1 MATTQKIATRF
12 FLQTVILF
20 ILYALAALLGAA
32 KFLTPDD
39 SLAGLPYQQIGGMA
53 NILLHLTALTGLLG
67 GGIYIASQHKVFNE
81 TLLNYSSWT
90 WTGLLVLS
98 VLAGLLNILEGRN
111 MLELPTFLDMVLIVL
126 LTLIAGNIL
135 LGAPRVPV
143 IHIWSIGILLSAI
156 CAVISLLPANDYLQD
171 RVLRALSVGL
181 NMNVAFP
188 LATTALGF
196 WLMHRFSNVTP
207 GWADMGIYSVGG
219 LVMLAGVLVSLTPLY
234 VMAAPEWVRMLGN
247 LAVFVVPV
255 AYLIFAAHSYKAL
268 ADRNATYT
276 LAGHWYTLSLLL
288 LLLGIGL
295 LGGVQ
300 SATGVSVYT
309 LGTRLTDLQSTF
321 VGLAVVSMALG
332 VINQGAAELKGHNR
346 RLTGLSPFWL
356 VAFGIIGGG
365 LALGAAGAVQTIT
378 ERQLSVGYLDT
389 QTLVI
394 PLYQGWFLGLAA
406 VLVGM
411 VIYGITYWLRR
422 PYEHSA

>member
-1 MATTQKIATRF
+1 MTSKIARRF
-12 FLQTVILF
+12 FLQTIVLF

-39 SLAGLPYQQIGGMA
+39 PLMGLPYQQIGGLA
-53 NILLHLTALTGLLG
+53 NLLLYLTALTGLLG
-67 GGIYIASQHKVFNE
+67 GGIYVASQHKVFNG
-81 TLLNYSSWT
+81 TLLNYSGWA

-98 VLAGLLNILEGRN
+98 VLAGLLNILEGRSL
-111 MLELPTFLDMVLIVL
+111 LELPTFLDVVLIVL
-126 LTLIAGNIL
+126 LILIAGNIL
-135 LGAPRVPV
+135 LGAPRIPV
-143 IHIWSIGILLSAI
+143 IHIWSIGIMLSAI
-156 CAVISLLPANDYLQD
+156 CAIISLLPASDYLQD
-171 RVLRALSVGL
+171 RVLRALAVGL
-181 NMNVAFP
+181 NINVAFP
-188 LATTALGF
+188 LATAALGF

-207 GWADMGIYSVGG
+207 GWADMSIYSVGG
-219 LVMLAGVLVSLTPLY
+219 LVMLAGVLVSLTPLH
-234 VMAAPEWVRMLGN
+234 VFPSPDWTRTAGN
-247 LAVFVVPV
+247 LAVFVVPI

-300 SATGVSVYT
+300 SAPGVSIYT
-309 LGTRLTDLQSTF
+309 LGTRLNDLQSTF
-321 VGLAVVSMALG
+321 AGLAVVSMALG

-365 LALGAAGAVQTIT
+365 LALGAAGIVQTIT

-422 PYEHSA
+422 PHEHSA

>member
-1 MATTQKIATRF
+1 MTSKIVRRF
-12 FLQTVILF
+12 FLQTILLF

-32 KFLTPDD
+32 KFLMPDD
-39 SLAGLPYQQIGGMA
+39 PLLGLPYHQISGLA
-53 NILLHLTALTGLLG
+53 NLLLYLTALTGLLG
-67 GGIYIASQHKVFNE
+67 GGIYVASQHKVFNE
-81 TLLNYSSWT
+81 TLLNYSSWA
-90 WTGLLVLS
+90 WTGLLVLA

-111 MLELPTFLDMVLIVL
+111 LLELPTFLDVVLIVL
-126 LTLIAGNIL
+126 IVLIAGNIL

-171 RVLRALSVGL
+171 RALRALAVGL

-188 LATTALGF
+188 LATVALGF

-207 GWADMGIYSVGG
+207 GWADMSIYSVGG
-219 LVMLAGVLVSLTPLY
+219 LVTVAGVLVSLTPLHILG
-234 VMAAPEWVRMLGN
+234 APEWTRTLGN
-247 LAVFVVPV
+247 LAVFVVPI

-268 ADRNATYT
+268 SDRNATYT

-288 LLLGIGL
+288 LLLGVGL

-300 SATGVSVYT
+300 SAPGISTYT

-321 VGLAVVSMALG
+321 AGLAVVSMTLG
-332 VINQGAAELKGHNR
+332 VVNQGAAELKGHNR

-365 LALGAAGAVQTIT
+365 LALGAAGVTQTIT
-378 ERQLSVGYLDT
+378 ERQLSVGYLNT
-389 QTLVI
+389 QTLII
-394 PLYQGWFLGLAA
+394 PLYQGWFFGLVA
-406 VLVGM
+406 VLLGA
-411 VIYGITYWLRR
+411 VIYGLTYWLRR
-422 PYEHSA
+422 PHEHSA

>member
-1 MATTQKIATRF
+1 MTSKIVRRF
-12 FLQTVILF
+12 FLQTILLF

-39 SLAGLPYQQIGGMA
+39 PLLGLPYHQISGLA
-53 NILLHLTALTGLLG
+53 NLLLYLTALTGLLG

-81 TLLNYSSWT
+81 TLLNYSSWA
-90 WTGLLVLS
+90 WIGLLVLV

-111 MLELPTFLDMVLIVL
+111 LLELPTFLDVVLIVL
-126 LTLIAGNIL
+126 IVLIAGNIL

-143 IHIWSIGILLSAI
+143 IHIWSIGILLSATCVI
-156 CAVISLLPANDYLQD
+156 ISLIPASDYLQD
-171 RVLRALSVGL
+171 RVLRALAVGL

-188 LATTALGF
+188 LATVALGF

-219 LVMLAGVLVSLTPLY
+219 LVTVAGVLVSLTPLHILG
-234 VMAAPEWVRMLGN
+234 APEWTRTLGN
-247 LAVFVVPV
+247 LAVFVVPI

-268 ADRNATYT
+268 SDRNATYT

-288 LLLGIGL
+288 LLLGVGL

-300 SATGVSVYT
+300 SAPGISTYT

-321 VGLAVVSMALG
+321 AGLAVVSMTLG
-332 VINQGAAELKGHNR
+332 VVNQGAAELKGHNR

-365 LALGAAGAVQTIT
+365 LALGAAGVTQTIT
-378 ERQLSVGYLDT
+378 ERQLSVGYLNT
-389 QTLVI
+389 QTLII
-394 PLYQGWFLGLAA
+394 PLYQGWFFGLVA
-406 VLVGM
+406 VLLGA
-411 VIYGITYWLRR
+411 VIYGLTYWLRR
-422 PYEHSA
+422 PHEHSA

>member
-39 SLAGLPYQQIGGMA
+39 PLAGLPYQQIGGMA

-67 GGIYIASQHKVFNE
+67 GGIYIASQHKVFNK
-81 TLLNYSSWT
+81 TLLNYSGWA

-111 MLELPTFLDMVLIVL
+111 MLELPTFLDVVL
-126 LTLIAGNIL
+126 LVLLILIAGNIL
-135 LGAPRVPV
+135 LGAGRVPV
-143 IHIWSIGILLSAI
+143 IQMWSIGILMSALCVI
-156 CAVISLLPANDYLQD
+156 ISLIPVSDYLQD
-171 RVLRALSVGL
+171 RVLRGLAVGL
-181 NMNVAFP
+181 NTNIAFP
-188 LATTALGF
+188 LATVALGF

-207 GWADMGIYSVGG
+207 GWADVGIYSVGG
-219 LVMLAGVLVSLTPLY
+219 LVTLAGVLVSLTPLH
-234 VMAAPEWVRMLGN
+234 VLGAPEWTRTVGN
-247 LAVFVVPV
+247 LAIFVVPI

-268 ADRNATYT
+268 SDRNATYT

-300 SATGVSVYT
+300 SAPRVSIYT
-309 LGTRLTDLQSTF
+309 LGTRLTDLQNTF
-321 VGLAVVSMALG
+321 AELAVVAMALG

-365 LALGAAGAVQTIT
+365 LALGAAGVVQSIT
-378 ERQLSVGYLDT
+378 ERQLSVGYLNT
-389 QTLVI
+389 QTLII

-406 VLVGM
+406 ILVGM

-422 PYEHSA
+422 PHEHSA